1 MWDPV
6 VSRIP
11 RPGGFTK
18 WGLPRSVDTGPRC
31 RVGFA
36 LCVQFGQVTLR
47 RETRVTAGVV
57 VSVGH
62 CLAVRF
68 ICKVAMRLLGLAKT
82 GLRCR
87 IGSASIDQF
96 CLETLRWGARI
107 TAGAGAAVTA
117 CDALLGDFC
126 LVTMVVAVK
135 VKVQSRLCTL
145 CPVWSGYPSPGG
157 KGYCWCGGKCRSLPY
172 RRIYFLG
179 CDGAPGFG
187 KNWSLV
193 QNRL

>member
-1 MWDPV
+1 MAVEW
-6 VSRIP
+6 SRNVGSSSFENSSA
-11 RPGGFTK
+11 GGFTK

-82 GLRCR
+82 DLRCR

-96 CLETLRWGARI
+96 RMEALRWGAR
-107 TAGAGAAVTA
+107 TAAGAGAAVTA
-117 CDALLGDFC
+117 CG
-126 LVTMVVAVK
+126 
-135 VKVQSRLCTL
+135 
-145 CPVWSGYPSPGG
+145 CPPW
-157 KGYCWCGGKCRSLPY
+157 
-172 RRIYFLG
+172 
-179 CDGAPGFG
+179 
-187 KNWSLV
+187 
-193 QNRL
+193 

>member
-1 MWDPV
+1 MAGRLRIICGKLSCSGVLCRQMDVEW
-6 VSRIP
+6 SRNVGSSSFENSSA
-11 RPGGFTK
+11 GGFTK

-57 VSVGH
+57 VSVGY

-96 CLETLRWGARI
+96 RLETLRWGAR
-107 TAGAGAAVTA
+107 TAAGAGAAVTA
-117 CDALLGDFC
+117 C
-126 LVTMVVAVK
+126 
-135 VKVQSRLCTL
+135 R
-145 CPVWSGYPSPGG
+145 CPSW
-157 KGYCWCGGKCRSLPY
+157 
-172 RRIYFLG
+172 
-179 CDGAPGFG
+179 
-187 KNWSLV
+187 
-193 QNRL
+193 

>member
-1 MWDPV
+1 VQRQLRESKLKSQGTGSSAEIEVPTGWREDGALFAVNYLAVEYYAAKWLWSGRVMWDPV

-57 VSVGH
+57 VSVGY
-62 CLAVRF
+62 CLAVGF

-82 GLRCR
+82 GLRWR

-96 CLETLRWGARI
+96 RLENLRWGART

-117 CDALLGDFC
+117 CI
-126 LVTMVVAVK
+126 
-135 VKVQSRLCTL
+135 
-145 CPVWSGYPSPGG
+145 CPP
-157 KGYCWCGGKCRSLPY
+157 
-172 RRIYFLG
+172 
-179 CDGAPGFG
+179 
-187 KNWSLV
+187 
-193 QNRL
+193 